1 MLGLSVNIVEETVE
15 LFRQSKAPVK
25 LENYKRYQEDW
36 VKFYDAVMAKYALD
50 MEKVHNLLEKGE
62 KRLIKKWNKK
72 VEIPYPKTVSEMNEL
87 LEEYMVPIM
96 FAQTADKSRIVG
108 VIMDEYS

>member
-15 LFRQSKAPVK
+15 LFRQSKSPVK
-25 LENYKRYQEDW
+25 LESYKGYQEDW
-36 VKFYDAVMAKYALD
+36 IKFYDAVMTKYALN

-72 VEIPYPKTVSEMNEL
+72 VEIPYPKTSAEITAL

-96 FAQTADKSRIVG
+96 FAQKADGSGIVA
-108 VIMDEYS
+108 VIMDEL

>member
-1 MLGLSVNIVEETVE
+1 MKELSVNIVADTVE
-15 LFRQSKAPVK
+15 LFRQSRAPVK
-25 LENYKRYQEDW
+25 LESYKGYQEDW
-36 VKFYDAVMAKYALD
+36 VKFYDAVMAKYALN

-72 VEIPYPKTVSEMNEL
+72 VEIKYPENSYEMTAL

-96 FAQTADKSRIVG
+96 FAQKADKSGIVA
-108 VIMDEYS
+108 VIMDEL